1 MMRRGRIIGLWLCGL
16 WLALAPAHGLAA
28 GLPDPLARA
37 VDRLGVDPAD
47 VSVWVQ
53 RVGEGEPLIAHQ
65 VDASRNPASLLKLLT
80 SFAALEGLGPD
91 YRWQTEL
98 YALGPIRDGVLE
110 GDLLIRGGGD
120 PFLVTEEFWKLTGAL
135 RRQGVTEITGD
146 LVYDLS
152 HFNLYPEDP
161 GAFDGRPH
169 RAYNQPPHPL
179 LVNFNAISFEI
190 QPTAGGAPRV
200 VADPPLPGLHLDN
213 RLALRQSACGGFQ
226 RGIAFQVVEQPGG
239 SLPGVLLEG
248 AYPSHCD
255 DWRLVRTVLP
265 VEDYV
270 HQLFTLLWGQWG
282 GTFTGGWREGRGP
295 APGAEPLVVHESPP
309 LSQLLRLV
317 NKYSNN
323 VMTRHLKLTLGIER
337 YGAPG
342 TTEKGQRAVLEVLD
356 YHGVDTAGMVFD
368 NGAGL
373 SRETR
378 VTARQVAELL
388 TVARGRPWMPEFVSS
403 LAIAGTDGTLGGR
416 FRSGPERG
424 RMHLKTGHL
433 NDVSAI
439 AGYLHPPGA
448 EPMVAVVLVN
458 HPGAHQG
465 AGRSIQEAVLAWA
478 FAQ

>member
-1 MMRRGRIIGLWLCGL
+1 MVRQRVLCGLWLCGL
-16 WLALAPAHGLAA
+16 WLLLVPGSGVAA
-28 GLPDPLARA
+28 GLPDALAQA
-37 VDRLGVDPAD
+37 VDRLGVDREQ
-47 VSVWVQ
+47 VSIWVQ
-53 RVGEGEPLIAHQ
+53 RVGEPEPLLAHQ
-65 VDASRNPASLLKLLT
+65 VDTARNPASVLKLVT

-91 YRWQTEL
+91 YRWRTEL
-98 YALGPIRDGVLE
+98 YALGPVRDGVLE

-135 RRQGVTEITGD
+135 RRQGVREITGD

-152 HFNLYPEDP
+152 YFNLYPEDP

-190 QPTAGGAPRV
+190 KPTTGGAPRV
-200 VADPPLPGLHLDN
+200 VADPPLPGLTLDN
-213 RLALRQSACGGFQ
+213 RLGLRQSGCGGFQ

-248 AYPSHCD
+248 RYPSHCD
-255 DWRLVRTVLP
+255 EWRLVRTVLP

-282 GTFTGGWREGRGP
+282 GIFAGGWREGRGP
-295 APGAEPLVVHESPP
+295 APGAEPVVVHESPP
-309 LSQLLRLV
+309 LGQLLRLV

-323 VMTRHLKLTLGIER
+323 VMTRHLKLTLGAEH
-337 YGAPG
+337 YGAPA
-342 TTEKGQRAVLEVLD
+342 TSEKGRRSVLD
-356 YHGVDTAGMVFD
+356 VLHAHGIDTAGIVFD

-373 SRETR
+373 SRDTR
-378 VTARQVAELL
+378 ITARQVAQLL
-388 TVARGRPWMPEFVSS
+388 TVARERPWMAEFVSS
-403 LAIAGTDGTLGGR
+403 LAIAGTDGTMGR
-416 FRSGPERG
+416 RFQDGPERG

-433 NDVSAI
+433 NDVAAI

-448 EPMVAVVLVN
+448 EPLVAVVLVN
-458 HPGAHQG
+458 HPDAHRG
-465 AGRSIQEAVLAWA
+465 AGRGIQEAVLRWA